1 MAPQTNSLLVVD
13 DDADILEALAAVFR
27 EGGYVV
33 HLARDGQEALDI
45 LVGGTNLHAMILDLM
60 MPRLNGFDVIEQL
73 KKMPRLAG
81 LRVIVHSANRGYDAD
96 DLGVF
101 EIVRKPSSID
111 DLLGSVSRALAQIPA
126 AAAPS

>member
-1 MAPQTNSLLVVD
+1 MTSMPLHTKSLLVVD
-13 DDADILEALAAVFR
+13 DDADILDALCTIFR
-27 EGGYVV
+27 DSGYVV

-45 LVGGTNLHAMILDLM
+45 LAGGARPHAMILDLM
-60 MPRLNGFDVIEQL
+60 MPRLNGFDVLERL

-101 EIVRKPSSID
+101 EVVRKPSSLD
-111 DLLGSVSRALAQIPA
+111 DLLGCVSRAVA
-126 AAAPS
+126 